1 MARDTY
7 IQKVVL
13 NEGQNNLNLLV
24 PLTRQP
30 HRKEDAILVSHSFY
44 FILFIML
51 PIVCCRKENQNLQ
64 QKDHLII
71 IRIIRG
77 LSQKLEPESQLL
89 TFPTVGMVL
98 SWADLVSRRHA
109 PPLSVSGSGFRPVGT
124 R

>member
-1 MARDTY
+1 MKPIFPIFIVLVGDTY

-64 QKDHLII
+64 RKDHLVIYF
-71 IRIIRG
+71 RELRNNNYTNHQG
-77 LSQKLEPESQLL
+77 LKSK
-89 TFPTVGMVL
+89 VG
-98 SWADLVSRRHA
+98 A
-109 PPLSVSGSGFRPVGT
+109 
-124 R
+124 